1 MLKNVNTVQ
10 GLWREWTL
18 DDPITKRPSVQ
29 AMDAMFGEGKWTD
42 DSKVPDAQRW
52 YRRRRAV
59 VRYIMSQP
67 EYTIFDPMVAV
78 MKVAGEM
85 KEKKWSLHQLCIWC
99 VQQNKEVKAAEKAEP
114 EPEAGKAAAPAAPGA
129 ANGEAVSGSDASEY
143 V

>member
-1 MLKNVNTVQ
+1 
-10 GLWREWTL
+10 
-18 DDPITKRPSVQ
+18 
-29 AMDAMFGEGKWTD
+29 MFGEGKWTD

-114 EPEAGKAAAPAAPGA
+114 EPEAGKTAASGATAPAT
-129 ANGEAVSGSDASEY
+129 GEAVSGSDASEY